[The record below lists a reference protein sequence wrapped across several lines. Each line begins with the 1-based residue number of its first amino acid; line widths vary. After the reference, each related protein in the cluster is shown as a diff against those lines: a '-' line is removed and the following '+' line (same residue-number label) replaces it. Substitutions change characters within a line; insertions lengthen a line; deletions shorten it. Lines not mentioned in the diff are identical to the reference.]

1 MTKIY
6 TDGACSGNPGPGGWA
21 AVIVV
26 DGKIERLSGGE
37 DRTTNNRM
45 EMLAAIE
52 GLGAVPPSSAV
63 TVFSDSRL
71 LVNTM
76 TLGWKR
82 NKNRDL
88 WERLDD
94 AAATR
99 RVSWQW
105 VKGHAGDPLNQE
117 ADRLAVMESKRRGTS
132 GSRQQETFAQP
143 RDSGEGAGHASR
155 RRLAGRQPSP
165 SPQPSPVKGE
175 GVNARASQRREQPAR
190 GGSGDEPG
198 LSHVDD
204 SGEARMVD
212 VGEKPETKRVA
223 VAKGSVLMRGE
234 TLELVAA
241 NRFEKGDV
249 LGIARVA
256 GIMAAKNTSQL
267 IPLCHP
273 LPLDQVLVEFDLDEK
288 RGAVDITATAR
299 TTAKTGVEMEALTA
313 VSVAALTVYDMCK
326 SSDRAMRIDGVRLA
340 SKSGGRSGD
349 FVLEP

>member
-1 MTKIY
+1 MIEIY

-21 AVIVV
+21 ALIVA
-26 DGKIERLSGGE
+26 DGKIEKLHGGE

-52 GLGAVPPSSAV
+52 GLEAVPASSTV

-88 WERLDD
+88 WERLDV
-94 AAATR
+94 AAGSR
-99 RVSWQW
+99 RVRWQW
-105 VKGHAGDPLNQE
+105 IKGHGDDPMNQE
-117 ADRLAVMESKRRGTS
+117 ADRLAVMESKRRGTG
-132 GSRQQETFAQP
+132 GSRRP
-143 RDSGEGAGHASR
+143 
-155 RRLAGRQPSP
+155 PSEA
-165 SPQPSPVKGE
+165 V
-175 GVNARASQRREQPAR
+175 A

-204 SGEARMVD
+204 AGVARMVD
-212 VGEKPETKRVA
+212 VGEKPETRRTA

-234 TLELVAA
+234 TLALVAD

-249 LGIARVA
+249 LGVARVA

-273 LPLDQVLVEFDLDEK
+273 LPLDQVLVEFDLDER

-299 TTAKTGVEMEALTA
+299 TTAKTGVEMEALAA
-313 VSVAALTVYDMCK
+313 VSIAALTVYDMCK

-340 SKSGGRSGD
+340 RKSGGRSGD
-349 FVLEP
+349 LVLEP

>member
-1 MTKIY
+1 MAAHSYFRTGNMIEIY
-6 TDGACSGNPGPGGWA
+6 TDGACSGNPGPGGWG
-21 AVIVV
+21 AVIVA

-37 DRTTNNRM
+37 GRTTNNRM

-52 GLGAVPPSSAV
+52 GLQAVPASSAV

-94 AAATR
+94 AAAAR

-117 ADRLAVMESKRRGTS
+117 ADRLAVMESKHRATG
-132 GSRQQETFAQP
+132 GSRI
-143 RDSGEGAGHASR
+143 R
-155 RRLAGRQPSP
+155 RNEA
-165 SPQPSPVKGE
+165 
-175 GVNARASQRREQPAR
+175 AA

-204 SGEARMVD
+204 SGVARMVD
-212 VGEKPETKRVA
+212 VGEKPETRRTA
-223 VAKGSVLMRGE
+223 VAKGSVLMRRE
-234 TLELVAA
+234 TLDLVAA
-241 NRFEKGDV
+241 NRLEKGDV
-249 LGIARVA
+249 LGVARVA

-273 LPLDQVLVEFDLDEK
+273 LPLDQVLVEFDIDQE

-299 TTAKTGVEMEALTA
+299 ITAKTGVEMEALAA
-313 VSVAALTVYDMCK
+313 VSVAALTIYDMCK

-340 SKSGGRSGD
+340 RKSGGRSGD